1 MNNHPD
7 PKNHESDNF
16 YKGVVLGFLVGS
28 AFIWL
33 FGTES
38 GKRVR
43 AEIEG
48 ENWLK
53 KAKNLVAEFEGK
65 EPPLQ
70 KEKAVASSLPNL
82 TKRFFQK
89 KKPQAF

>member
-1 MNNHPD
+1 MSNHPE

-16 YKGVVLGFLVGS
+16 YKGVVFGFLVGS

-48 ENWLK
+48 EDWLK
-53 KAKNLVAEFEGK
+53 KAKNLVDEFEGK
-65 EPPLQ
+65 EPSPQ
-70 KEKAVASSLPNL
+70 KEKAVASSVPKI

-89 KKPQAF
+89 KKP